1 MRTATSEMPCGQ
13 RIGQLV
19 VNLQM
24 VKLFVVGEQAEDED
38 LDNVLCVVAGVNMVK
53 SWLSRQSA
61 S

>member
-1 MRTATSEMPCGQ
+1 
-13 RIGQLV
+13 
-19 VNLQM
+19 M